1 MGVSKSKISVK
12 LGDSQVKH
20 GVVDKQKR
28 MQHAIDLIES
38 GMPLKEVSE
47 ITGYA
52 VSTLRRYKRNF
63 EQGPSK
69 WAALDERKFHKE
81 WTETVNK
88 FRASMNLPL
97 FK

>member
-1 MGVSKSKISVK
+1 MQAKQS
-12 LGDSQVKH
+12 
-20 GVVDKQKR
+20 VVDKQKR
-28 MQHAIDLIES
+28 MQHAIDLVES

-81 WTETVNK
+81 WTDTVNK
-88 FRASMNLPL
+88 FRKASGLPL